1 MAPFILL
8 IILAVPAIEIYLFIE
23 IGGEIGFWPTLG
35 LIILSASIGLTLL
48 RHQGFATLNRLNE
61 SLENKVFPGVE
72 LFETLCLLCA
82 GLLLLIP
89 GFLTD
94 TIGLL
99 LFLPPLRMV
108 LRRFL
113 GHRLAASGAVHGQ
126 GADPFGPDPAK
137 DGHSRGTR
145 GPIIEGEYQN
155 LDEKQEEQEIHAIL
169 NDPDNDQNER
179 P

>member
-1 MAPFILL
+1 MTPFIPF

-23 IGGEIGFWPTLG
+23 IGGEIGFWPTFG
-35 LIILSASIGLTLL
+35 LVILSAAIGLTLL
-48 RHQGFATLNRLNE
+48 RHQGFATLARLNE
-61 SLENKVFPGVE
+61 SLENKVFPGAE

-94 TIGLL
+94 IIGLL
-99 LFLPPLRMV
+99 LFLPPLRV
-108 LRRFL
+108 GLRYFL
-113 GHRLAASGAVHGQ
+113 GHRLAASGAIHGQ
-126 GADPFGPDPAK
+126 EAGPFSPDPTDPGHPSGAK
-137 DGHSRGTR
+137 

-155 LDEKQEEQEIHAIL
+155 LGEKQEKEEIQAIL
-169 NDPDNDQNER
+169 NDPDDDRHKR

>member
-1 MAPFILL
+1 
-8 IILAVPAIEIYLFIE
+8 
-23 IGGEIGFWPTLG
+23 
-35 LIILSASIGLTLL
+35 
-48 RHQGFATLNRLNE
+48 
-61 SLENKVFPGVE
+61 
-72 LFETLCLLCA
+72 
-82 GLLLLIP
+82 
-89 GFLTD
+89 
-94 TIGLL
+94 
-99 LFLPPLRMV
+99 MV